1 MRARGAAGWYA
12 FAVEGLSLEKLLNR
26 CAQEGIRL
34 RRVCRCGAKRATGSV
49 RAADWAAL
57 SALCE
62 RMGFRLTQGEASG
75 PVRLAGLFRRRA
87 LLVTGVLAFL
97 VLLWG
102 LTSCL
107 WFVRVTGAGPYAGEV
122 ARILQAH
129 EIRPGRLRYTLDV
142 AALQRDLHSQLTGL
156 AWVGV
161 EVSGVYLTVSCVQAE
176 PADEA
181 QADGPADLVAARDGV
196 VRALRVYAGTP
207 LVQAGDVVRKGQV
220 LVRGEERAFDGAVT
234 PVRAA
239 GEVEARVWY
248 TGEATVSG
256 TLLQTEPTG
265 RVQEARTLCTPFF
278 QIAFEEGT
286 DFTDYDTA
294 WRALP
299 LGGIFPV
306 WLRVARYE
314 EVERRAVARPEE
326 EVREEVGRAAW
337 RLAQQAAGFH
347 AQVVD
352 KWIEYSMIK
361 EGGYRALA
369 VLETVENIAV
379 APEER
384 TDELE
389 E

>member
-176 PADEA
+176 PRTKRRPTDRQTWWPRGTASSGRCGSMRA
-181 QADGPADLVAARDGV
+181 RRWYRRATWCAKARCWCAGKSARLTAPSRRCGPPERWKRAYGTRRGHGIRDAAANG
-196 VRALRVYAGTP
+196 
-207 LVQAGDVVRKGQV
+207 GDR
-220 LVRGEERAFDGAVT
+220 
-234 PVRAA
+234 
-239 GEVEARVWY
+239 
-248 TGEATVSG
+248 
-256 TLLQTEPTG
+256 
-265 RVQEARTLCTPFF
+265 ARTGGPHALHAFF
-278 QIAFEEGT
+278 S
-286 DFTDYDTA
+286 DC
-294 WRALP
+294 
-299 LGGIFPV
+299 V
-306 WLRVARYE
+306 
-314 EVERRAVARPEE
+314 
-326 EVREEVGRAAW
+326 
-337 RLAQQAAGFH
+337 
-347 AQVVD
+347 
-352 KWIEYSMIK
+352 
-361 EGGYRALA
+361 
-369 VLETVENIAV
+369 
-379 APEER
+379 
-384 TDELE
+384 
-389 E
+389 